1 MKVILCLMLMGLLVA
16 RDSLSQ
22 PPKTKTPF
30 ELHYE
35 EIDGLNPNGLRGN
48 VLIRFKVNKQGR
60 VIQPEILDSFN
71 HLLNETILDKVLAI
85 EFEPALQNGRPV
97 EVQYVLP
104 ILFK

>member
-1 MKVILCLMLMGLLVA
+1 MSAESKVSYDLKRFMGIK
-16 RDSLSQ
+16 RDYS
-22 PPKTKTPF
+22 
-30 ELHYE
+30 HE
-35 EIDGLNPNGLRGN
+35 EVDRLNPNGLRGN
-48 VLIRFKVNKQGR
+48 VLIQFKVNKQGR